1 MNNIRW
7 ANPEHIGI
15 CYHNSDVVVYIDSG
29 DLYDSII
36 AGNYGPIADP
46 QVIEGGPAVVY
57 TPEEITALRQ
67 AAYSKESDPIFFMW
81 QRGQATEQEWLDKI
95 AEIKQRYPMPNSEAM

>member
-1 MNNIRW
+1 MQLQWMDLSKTIL
-7 ANPEHIGI
+7 AATDQTGH
-15 CYHNSDVVVYIDSG
+15 VVILEPNLPQWSEYSVREDIAPYI
-29 DLYDSII
+29 
-36 AGNYGPIADP
+36 PP
-46 QVIEGGPAVVY
+46 PPPPPP

-95 AEIKQRYPMPNSEAM
+95 AEIKQRYPMPKSEAL

>member
-15 CYHNSDVVVYIDSG
+15 CYDNGDVVVYIDSG
-29 DLYDSII
+29 NLYDAII
-36 AGNYGPIADP
+36 AGNYGPIAAP

-57 TPEEITALRQ
+57 TPEEVTALRQ
-67 AAYSKESDPIFFMW
+67 AAYQAESDPIYFMW
-81 QRGQATEQEWLDKI
+81 QRGESTQKAWLDKI
-95 AEIKQRYPMPNSEAM
+95 EQIKARYPEPLAPE